1 VTPDVAQIAARGGV
15 LNLRSMA
22 LQIEASLL
30 SESLYEFAKAA
41 WHIVEPG
48 VAFRDNWHLHV
59 ICSHLEAVSHG
70 VIRNLIINIPPRSMK
85 SLLVSVL
92 WPAWQWTWKPTH
104 KWLFSSYGQALATR
118 DALKTRRLLQST
130 WYQERWGALS
140 EWEQRFKLTGDQNQ
154 KMRYENDRLGYR
166 ISTSVG
172 GLGTGEGGDTVVVD
186 DPHNVEEA
194 ESDAVRESTCTWWF
208 ETMSTR
214 GNDPERVAKV
224 IVMQRVHEKDLTAQC
239 LERGGYDH
247 LCLPMEYESDHPT
260 LSSTALGFKDPRKD
274 EGALLWP
281 GRFTAKA
288 LADLKTSLGEYG
300 TAGQLQ
306 QRPTPRGGGMF
317 KKEHLKLWPA
327 DKELPGL
334 LFVLQSYD
342 TAFTDKTTNDPCAA
356 ISLGVFELNG
366 KRRLLLM
373 DAWSDWL
380 RYSAL
385 RRRVVK
391 DWGTRYGG
399 DAKQRVPP
407 RRPDAL
413 LVENKSSGIS
423 IIQDLHEASIP
434 AQKYNPGDADKTA
447 RAERV
452 MPLYEMGV
460 LYVPETKQAKP
471 GARWIETFATWAQ
484 PFVTQLT
491 KFAPGVSGHDDY
503 VDTLTQALIFL
514 KDGGWLDSP
523 EGYVDDEEPSAAYG
537 TKRKS
542 NPYGE

>member
-1 VTPDVAQIAARGGV
+1 MKEAEFRDLVAAGRVTGMRSVA
-15 LNLRSMA
+15 LS
-22 LQIEASLL
+22 IEASLL

-48 VAFRDNWHLHV
+48 VQFRDNWHLRV
-59 ICSHLEAVSHG
+59 ICEHLEAVTAG
-70 VIRNLIINIPPRSMK
+70 QIRNLIINIPPRSMK

-92 WPAWQWTWKPTH
+92 WPAWEWTSCPTR

-118 DALKTRRLLQST
+118 DALKTRRLIQST

-140 EWEQRFKLTGDQNQ
+140 LWDKKFVLTGDQNQ
-154 KMRYENDRLGYR
+154 KMRYENDKLGYR

-172 GLGTGEGGDTVVVD
+172 GLGTGEGGDRVVVD

-194 ESDAVRESTCTWWF
+194 ESEVVRKSTCDWWF

-224 IVMQRVHEKDLTAQC
+224 IVMQRVHEQDLTAMC

-247 LCLPMEYESDHPT
+247 LCLPMEHEVDHPT
-260 LSSTALGFKDPRKD
+260 PSSTSLGFKDPRTKD
-274 EGALLWP
+274 GELLWP
-281 GRFTAKA
+281 GRFTEKA
-288 LADLKTSLGEYG
+288 LSDLKISLGEYG

-317 KKEHLKLWPA
+317 KQDNVRMWPL
-327 DKELPGL
+327 DRELPPL
-334 LFVLQSYD
+334 IFVLQSYD

-356 ISLGVFELNG
+356 LTLGVFERNG
-366 KRRLLLM
+366 KRGLLLL
-373 DAWSDWL
+373 DAWSDWM
-380 RYSAL
+380 RYSTL
-385 RRRVVK
+385 RRRIVK
-391 DWGTRYGG
+391 DWGTKFGG
-399 DAKQRVPP
+399 TADQRVPS

-423 IIQDLHEASIP
+423 IIQDLQGANIP
-434 AQKYNPGDADKTA
+434 AQKYDPGNADKTA

-452 MPLYEMGV
+452 MPVYELGV
-460 LYVPETKQAKP
+460 LHVMESRQP
-471 GARWIETFATWAQ
+471 GPKWVEKFATWAQ
-484 PFVTQLT
+484 PFLSQLT
-491 KFAPGVSGHDDY
+491 RFAPGITGHDDY
-503 VDTLTQALIFL
+503 VDAFTQALIYL

-523 EGYVDDEEPSAAYG
+523 AGYEEDEEP
-537 TKRKS
+537 TKEYKGRRT
-542 NPYGE
+542 NPYS